1 MQMDYQKEVA
11 ALRLDRKLL
20 KRHALDLCL
29 KLQKNEEALQAALK
43 RAVEAEE
50 SIAILRQTTASA
62 CQAASQK
69 NVELEAVQ
77 DETAVLEKSI
87 SLLIDRENKLKA
99 ECDKE
104 LVAMSQRAE
113 KQKADA
119 HAQTE
124 NVQFC
129 YSSLSRLHI
138 TVGTQYDETLMVPM
152 REGEE
157 RGNVNDISFIFAP
170 TSILSSL
177 YVSALI
183 KNILIFIPP
192 FLHILSAPGDLP
204 SHKGA
209 AFARIERTLW
219 C

>member
-1 MQMDYQKEVA
+1 MDYQKEVA

-62 CQAASQK
+62 CQAASHK
-69 NVELEAVQ
+69 NVELEAIQ
-77 DETAVLEKSI
+77 DETAFLEKSI
-87 SLLIDRENKLKA
+87 SLLIDRENELKA

-104 LVAMSQRAE
+104 LVAMSQRVE
-113 KQKADA
+113 KQIADA
-119 HAQTE
+119 YVQTE

-138 TVGTQYDETLMVPM
+138 TVGTQYDEPLIMPV

-157 RGNVNDISFIFAP
+157 RGNVNDISLIFAS

-177 YVSALI
+177 
-183 KNILIFIPP
+183 KILIFVSP
-192 FLHILSAPGDLP
+192 FLKTSHFLSTPEYLP
-204 SHKGA
+204 SRKGV
-209 AFARIERTLW
+209 AFARIERTL
-219 C
+219 